1 MFCEKKLN
9 EMDKIALFLKS
20 NIIFSI
26 IVVVGGRRERKQN
39 SFDAKLTYGA
49 KWKGF
54 WKKLLRRVNII
65 IIIMVTLCRIIFK
78 VL

>member
-1 MFCEKKLN
+1 VKKKLN

-49 KWKGF
+49 K
-54 WKKLLRRVNII
+54 
-65 IIIMVTLCRIIFK
+65 
-78 VL
+78 